1 MADWKGI
8 LEKGIGIFTNYVINQ
23 YDRVVDNLSMT
34 DADKFRRIYDNKANF
49 SDAKKEDY
57 RGRLQRNAIGK
68 DRL

>member
-49 SDAKKEDY
+49 RDAKKRIIEEAAKK
-57 RGRLQRNAIGK
+57 RNWK
-68 DRL
+68 R

>member
-49 SDAKKEDY
+49 SDAK
-57 RGRLQRNAIGK
+57 RGL
-68 DRL
+68 